1 MRSRL
6 MRQRFRQ
13 QRCIIFE
20 LNRPIKTS
28 HFQILSTM
36 FASEHQ
42 FGSVTSS
49 NKITDTAKRFFQWMP
64 LEEFVKQPFIQE
76 DHMFQK
82 IMDICIQRLR
92 KCYCG
97 LTPHHVVSRFDDRT
111 STLYYNVAEPED
123 VNCSAT

>member
-6 MRQRFRQ
+6 TRQRFRQ
-13 QRCIIFE
+13 QRCGIFQMN
-20 LNRPIKTS
+20 LPIKSLKQLISKTRS
-28 HFQILSTM
+28 
-36 FASEHQ
+36 SEHQ
-42 FGSVTSS
+42 TGLMKSAEKKLLTLL
-49 NKITDTAKRFFQWMP
+49 KRFFQWMP

-82 IMDICIQRLR
+82 ILDICIQRLR

-97 LTPHHVVSRFDDRT
+97 LTPHHVVSKFDDRT

-123 VNCSAT
+123 VNCSAA